1 MVPWYRSLYL
11 RVFVW
16 FWGVIFVAMAST
28 IFIALWL
35 EDDYMRP
42 AVPRETL
49 FLSNLVERQSPLL
62 IDGQNLY
69 RRLKSGWNL
78 LAVPSNRLSRLPHD
92 IEEFVD
98 SAIASRQVFWG
109 QNDGWLLVGPI
120 RRNDVYY
127 VAVMRHGW
135 QDIFEGESR
144 WVLPATVTGIVTF
157 LCFFLAWSL
166 TKPLRR
172 LQKIVK
178 RLEKGDFETT
188 ALIPNTRRRDEIGE
202 LTADVI
208 TMAASV
214 DGLLKSHQQLIRDV
228 SHELRSPLTRLQ
240 IALGIARKKDSKEQF
255 QREHD
260 RIERAANQVESLVA
274 QMLDLSRL
282 QQERDH
288 SLQRTNEAIAPY
300 INDWVINAELELA
313 AKSIHLKQVIDADL
327 TADWDW
333 MLIERVFD
341 NLLRNAIRYSPE
353 HGLLKL
359 HATQQRGCIKLT
371 LEDQGPGVPET
382 ELQRIFEPFV
392 QVDEARTP
400 HNSGYG
406 IGLAMVRR
414 IVELHGG
421 KVSASNCQ
429 PGLKVTIILPR
440 TTCDSLPK
448 GVN

>member
-16 FWGVIFVAMAST
+16 FWSVIFVAMAST

-49 FLSNLVERQSPLL
+49 FLSSMVERKRPIL

-69 RRLKSGWNL
+69 RRLNSGWNL
-78 LAVPSNRLSRLPHD
+78 LAVPNNRLARLPHD

-98 SAIASRQVFWG
+98 TAIDSRQVFWG

-120 RRNDVYY
+120 LRNDIYY

-135 QDIFEGESR
+135 QDIFEGEGR
-144 WVLPATVTGIVTF
+144 WVLPATVTGVVTF

-172 LQKIVK
+172 LQTTVR
-178 RLEKGDFETT
+178 RLEKGDFDTS
-188 ALIPNTRRRDEIGE
+188 ALAPHTRRKDEIGE
-202 LTADVI
+202 LTTDVVN
-208 TMAASV
+208 MAASV
-214 DGLLKSHQQLIRDV
+214 DDLLKSHEQLIRDV

-240 IALGIARKKDSKEQF
+240 IALGIARKKDAKNDLEKEF
-255 QREHD
+255 D

-274 QMLDLSRL
+274 DMLDLSRL

-288 SLQRTNEAIAPY
+288 SLQRQSECVASC
-300 INDWVINAELELA
+300 INDWITDAELELA
-313 AKSIHLKQVIDADL
+313 EKSLSLHQSIEDISAN
-327 TADWDW
+327 WDW
-333 MLIERVFD
+333 LLMERVFD
-341 NLLRNAIRYSPE
+341 NLLRNAIRYSPKQGNLWLSTRVQGDWIE
-353 HGLLKL
+353 LSL
-359 HATQQRGCIKLT
+359 Q
-371 LEDQGPGVPET
+371 DQGPGVPDDD
-382 ELQRIFEPFV
+382 LQRIFEPFV
-392 QVDEARTP
+392 QVDQARTP
-400 HNSGYG
+400 HNAGYG

-421 KVSASNCQ
+421 QVTAENCQ
-429 PGLKVTIILPR
+429 PGLKVTICLPI
-440 TTCDSLPK
+440 S
-448 GVN
+448 NESA

>member
-16 FWGVIFVAMAST
+16 FWSVIFVAMAST

-49 FLSNLVERQSPLL
+49 FLSSMVERKRPIL

-69 RRLKSGWNL
+69 RRLNSGWNL
-78 LAVPSNRLSRLPHD
+78 LAVPNNRLSRLPHD

-98 SAIASRQVFWG
+98 SAINSRQVFWG

-120 RRNDVYY
+120 LRNDIYY

-135 QDIFEGESR
+135 QDIFEGEGR

-172 LQKIVK
+172 LQTTVR
-178 RLEKGDFETT
+178 RLEKGDFDTS
-188 ALIPNTRRRDEIGE
+188 ALAPHARRKDEIGE
-202 LTADVI
+202 LTADVVN
-208 TMAASV
+208 MAASV
-214 DGLLKSHQQLIRDV
+214 DDLLKSHEQLIRDV

-240 IALGIARKKDSKEQF
+240 IALGIARKKDGNNDLE
-255 QREHD
+255 REFD

-274 QMLDLSRL
+274 DMLDLSRL
-282 QQERDH
+282 QQERNH
-288 SLQRTNEAIAPY
+288 SLQRQPELLASCID
-300 INDWVINAELELA
+300 DWVANAELELA
-313 AKSIHLKQVIDADL
+313 DKSLTLHQTLADDL
-327 TADWDW
+327 NANWDW
-333 MLIERVFD
+333 LLMERVFD

-353 HGLLKL
+353 HGNLWLT
-359 HATQQRGCIKLT
+359 TQLDGTFAEIT
-371 LEDQGPGVPET
+371 LQDQGPGVPDD

-392 QVDEARTP
+392 QVDQARTP
-400 HNSGYG
+400 HNAGYG
-406 IGLAMVRR
+406 IGLAMVQR
-414 IVELHGG
+414 IIELHNGQ
-421 KVSASNCQ
+421 VFASNCQ
-429 PGLKVTIILPR
+429 PGLKVTLRLPINNA
-440 TTCDSLPK
+440 
-448 GVN
+448 VI